1 MLKHAAIHLVPKDWN
16 LIGTRC
22 ISKLLA
28 SSLAMLAILLTLVE
42 GWVIL
47 ALFVGNFHFADTSE
61 G

>member
-28 SSLAMLAILLTLVE
+28 SFLAMLAILLSLVE

-47 ALFVGNFHFADTSE
+47 ALFGGNFHFADTSE